1 MSHLIIKIFLRR
13 IASKIVNL
21 ISSLSKNTLI
31 GILRHSNIFQK
42 VLWIKNFNSLKQET
56 VDILDAHLLIF
67 PLHLKYYIM
76 ITSVKLGINNLI
88 TIWRLLSLNVP
99 KIHVNQILS
108 PSHPPRQKRI
118 SLNGT
123 PNVLTSLVIV

>member
-21 ISSLSKNTLI
+21 ISSLSKKTLL

-42 VLWIKNFNSLKQET
+42 GLWFKNFNCLKLQT